1 MSMVPVWMSLI
12 CPTCVDEFDVSL
24 KVAVDH
30 EDLVAARV
38 RAGPLPHLLMVLLD
52 VLLQTQTT
60 RQRANTKQ
68 TCLNRNT

>member
-1 MSMVPVWMSLI
+1 MSLI

-38 RAGPLPHLLMVLLD
+38 GAGALPHLLMVLFD
-52 VLLQTQTT
+52 VLLQTHDDT
-60 RQRANTKQ
+60 Q
-68 TCLNRNT
+68 TCRTV